1 MLSDLEIQA
10 KEGGLEFINE
20 LIFENGAVYRGY
32 LYDSM
37 RHGPGVQIWPDNAK
51 YEGEW
56 RHNKANGTGKFWH
69 ADGDVYEG

>member
-1 MLSDLEIQA
+1 MKAQGMIGSSEFYFAGNPLLENLEHAA
-10 KEGGLEFINE
+10 KSQGLEFIDE

-32 LYDSM
+32 LLNGL

-56 RHNKANGTGKFWH
+56 R
-69 ADGDVYEG
+69 

>member
-1 MLSDLEIQA
+1 MC
-10 KEGGLEFINE
+10 
-20 LIFENGAVYRGY
+20 VGY
-32 LYDSM
+32 LEDGM